1 MKYVARKQLSEK
13 QLSSWVMFKMISSQ
27 VQATNDCSR
36 SVWTAVRGCCIEYG
50 CYSGDEDR
58 EYFSIQGFIRATT
71 RSPIG
76 PDNVVIQ
83 CNWLLIGHNA
93 PISSLLIMFDEAALQ

>member
-1 MKYVARKQLSEK
+1 
-13 QLSSWVMFKMISSQ
+13 MFKIISSQ
-27 VQATNDCSR
+27 VQVTNDCSR
-36 SVWTAVRGCCIEYG
+36 SVWIAVHGCYIEYG
-50 CYSGDEDR
+50 CYSGNEDR
-58 EYFSIQGFIRATT
+58 EYFSIRGFIEDEIRTKT
-71 RSPIG
+71 RSSIG